1 MAILYLFMTELI
13 LGFQRYWN
21 PNISL
26 RNFVVVF
33 IKYQAPIQSN
43 NYAHF
48 EASAFYNQTKTLPL
62 NIMIDKVLGTIYSQ

>member
-43 NYAHF
+43 NYPHF
-48 EASAFYNQTKTLPL
+48 EASAFSIKTKHCP
-62 NIMIDKVLGTIYSQ
+62 